1 MHLFL
6 TYKAHTNILQAVMKK
21 VAARDIPTYF
31 EVEQAILTTGRV
43 EKSTV
48 IALLKDS
55 VKGTI
60 EDKARLL
67 LIVYVYYYHYYIEN
81 IKNYNFLF
89 FFILSRTIYGSEGG
103 KVPGQEE
110 YESAFSQGCTAML
123 GSFLFIFIYEL

>member
-1 MHLFL
+1 
-6 TYKAHTNILQAVMKK
+6 MKK

-48 IALLKDS
+48 ITLLKDS

-67 LIVYVYYYHYYIEN
+67 LIVYVYYYYYHYHYIE
-81 IKNYNFLF
+81 
-89 FFILSRTIYGSEGG
+89 FI
-103 KVPGQEE
+103 
-110 YESAFSQGCTAML
+110 
-123 GSFLFIFIYEL
+123 